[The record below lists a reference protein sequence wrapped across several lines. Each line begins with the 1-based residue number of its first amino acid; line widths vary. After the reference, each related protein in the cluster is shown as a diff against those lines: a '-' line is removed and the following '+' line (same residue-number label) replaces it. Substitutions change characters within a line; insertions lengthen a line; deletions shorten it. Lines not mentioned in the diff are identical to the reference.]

1 MSAKGSALNR
11 RKFLSVAG
19 ATGAVAALPVIPGC
33 STAKKARVIIVGG
46 GFGGATCAKY
56 ISLADPDI
64 EVTLIECNPS
74 FVTCP
79 FSNSV
84 IGGFKKMPDI
94 THSYEG
100 LRDRGIKV
108 LIGRVTGI
116 DSAARNVTL
125 SSGDRLSYDRLVL
138 SPGVDMVWN
147 AIENYDEAAA
157 QIMPH
162 AWKAGPQTIL
172 LRNQLEA
179 MEDGGVVVIS
189 APEYPYR
196 CPPAPYE
203 RASLIAHY
211 LMRHKPRSKI
221 IILDAKD
228 KYTKQPLFEEG
239 WRRLYPQGMIE
250 WVAGGKG
257 GRVTRVEP
265 QSKGFFTDSL
275 AIKADVGNVVPP
287 QQAAAIAHLAGV
299 ADDGEWCRI
308 DPYTFQSKSVEY
320 IHVLGDACVAGA
332 MPKSGFSA
340 NNQGKVTAN
349 ALVALLNGR
358 EVGEPFFLNTCYSLL
373 SPDYGISINAA
384 YRATPAGIVA
394 LLGSGATSPLDEP
407 DSVRREAAKYT
418 GGWYASITG
427 EMFSKE

>member
-1 MSAKGSALNR
+1 MSAKGSGLNR
-11 RKFLSVAG
+11 RKFLSATA
-19 ATGAVAALPVIPGC
+19 ATGAVAVLPAIPGC
-33 STAKKARVIIVGG
+33 SSAKKAKVIIIGG

-56 ISLADPDI
+56 ISLADSNI
-64 EVTLIECNPS
+64 EVTLIERNRN
-74 FVTCP
+74 FITCR

-84 IGGFKKMPDI
+84 IGGFKKMSDI

-100 LRDRGIKV
+100 LLDRGINV
-108 LIGRVTGI
+108 LIDSVTAI
-116 DSAARNVTL
+116 DSGAREVTL
-125 SSGDRLSYDRLVL
+125 ATGDRLSYDRLVL
-138 SPGVDMVWN
+138 SPGIDMIWN
-147 AIENYDEAAA
+147 AIEGYDEAAA
-157 QIMPH
+157 EIMPH

-179 MEDGGVVVIS
+179 MEDGGLVVIS

-211 LMRHKPRSKI
+211 LTRHKPRSKI

-239 WRRLYPQGMIE
+239 WRRLYPKGMIE

-265 QSKGFFTDSL
+265 ATKGFFTDTL

-287 QQAAAIAHLAGV
+287 QQAAAITRLAGV
-299 ADDGEWCRI
+299 VDDDEWCRI
-308 DPYTFQSKSVEY
+308 NPWTFESKTVKN

-332 MPKSGFSA
+332 MPKSAFSA
-340 NNQGKVTAN
+340 NNQGKVTAA

-373 SPDYGISINAA
+373 SPDYGVSINAA

-394 LLGSGATSPLDEP
+394 LLGSGATSPLDAP
-407 DSVRREAAKYT
+407 DSVRQESAKYA